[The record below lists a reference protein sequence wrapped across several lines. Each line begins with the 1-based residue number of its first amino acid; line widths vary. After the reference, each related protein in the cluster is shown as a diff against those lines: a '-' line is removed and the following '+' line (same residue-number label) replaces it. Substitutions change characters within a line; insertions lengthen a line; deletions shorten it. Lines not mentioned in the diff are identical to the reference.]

1 MNSFY
6 ISDLYIRT
14 TMFKVCAHVSVFVCE
29 RDLQFVNMEQHFT
42 LQYAL
47 CYCKQ
52 RQNYGGDCQNIL
64 NSSIL

>member
-1 MNSFY
+1 
-6 ISDLYIRT
+6 
-14 TMFKVCAHVSVFVCE
+14 MFKVCAHVSVFVCE
-29 RDLQFVNMEQHFT
+29 RDLQFVNIEQHFT